1 MYYVLARC
9 RVGSLGKKRTPPQ
22 PATMAGRERRLLLG
36 LFTFLL
42 SYFSPSVSV
51 PSVCTKNLFDRVETR
66 GEV

>member
-22 PATMAGRERRLLLG
+22 PATMAGRERRLLVGAL
-36 LFTFLL
+36 
-42 SYFSPSVSV
+42 YFSVVLFLSFCFWSFRVH
-51 PSVCTKNLFDRVETR
+51 KILFDRVETR